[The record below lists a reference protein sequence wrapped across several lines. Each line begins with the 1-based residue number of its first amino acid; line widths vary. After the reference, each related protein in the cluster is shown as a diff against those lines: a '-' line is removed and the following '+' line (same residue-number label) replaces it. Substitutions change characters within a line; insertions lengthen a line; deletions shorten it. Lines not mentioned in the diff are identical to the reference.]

1 MTEGQEEKDNRNRT
15 IVDHGI
21 IVSDIDFNIPK
32 INMFKK
38 TKPEM
43 ENINF
48 LIKWKFYN

>member
-1 MTEGQEEKDNRNRT
+1 MTEGQEEKDNRNRP
-15 IVDHGI
+15 IVDHNI
-21 IVSDIDFNIPK
+21 VVSDIDFNITK

-48 LIKWKFYN
+48 LIKWKF